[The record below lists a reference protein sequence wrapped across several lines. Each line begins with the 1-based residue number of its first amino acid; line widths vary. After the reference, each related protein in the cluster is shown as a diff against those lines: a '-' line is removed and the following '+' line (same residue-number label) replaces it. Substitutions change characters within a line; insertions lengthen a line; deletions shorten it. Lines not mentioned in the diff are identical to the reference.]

1 MGLTPVHLV
10 LFSQIEMDTSAT
22 LSAAVQRLLEPLVG
36 ILLQHGVPHA
46 AFAEQAKQVYVD
58 VAEAQGGVGGRKVST
73 SRVSVVTGLT
83 RKDVARLRSVERPSG
98 AEAATRYHRAARVVT
113 AWIRE
118 PAYLDAEGEPRVL
131 PMDGDA
137 PSFRALVKSSA
148 GDVPRRAVFDEL
160 ERAGT
165 VELTEAGEVRLLA
178 RAYLPRQS
186 AVEQLEVLGTDVGGL
201 IDSIAHNLDHT
212 GDDLRFQRKVYYDNL
227 PAEALPE
234 LQALT
239 RRHGQE
245 LLERL
250 DKYMAAHD
258 RDANPEAGGTGR
270 KRAGIGVFYFEDD
283 HGSDLDDGESGS

>member
-1 MGLTPVHLV
+1 
-10 LFSQIEMDTSAT
+10 MDTSAT

-36 ILLQHGVPHA
+36 ILLQHGVAHG
-46 AFAEQAKQVYVD
+46 AFAEMAKQVYVD

-83 RKDVARLRSVERPSG
+83 RKDVARLRQADRASG
-98 AEAATRYHRAARVVT
+98 AAAATRYHRAARVVT

-118 PAYLDAEGEPRVL
+118 PAYLDSDGEPRVL
-131 PMDGDA
+131 PMDGDT

-148 GDVPRRAVFDEL
+148 GDVPARAVLDEL
-160 ERAGT
+160 EHAGT
-165 VELTEAGEVRLLA
+165 VERDDGGEVRLLA

-186 AVEQLEVLGTDVGGL
+186 AAEQLEVLGTDVGGL
-201 IDSIAHNLDHT
+201 VASIAHNLDHE

-227 PAEALPE
+227 PEEALPE
-234 LQALT
+234 LHALT

-258 RDANPEAGGTGR
+258 RDANPDAGGTGR
-270 KRAGIGVFYFEDD
+270 KHAGIGVFYFEDD
-283 HGSDLDDGESGS
+283 YAALGDDGESGS